1 MKTDPEIL
9 CPSAQ
14 PDWEGAQ
21 VFAVVGGTPD
31 KPETAYLDQAL
42 PVTDELLA
50 MAGPV
55 APAEVFRFAGPCAN
69 SACAHFNEDDQSCRL
84 AEKTV
89 RWAPVVFEKLPKCA
103 IRNDCRWWKQ
113 EGVAACRRCP
123 QVVTVNYDP
132 STVMRQAADP
142 KIK

>member
-1 MKTDPEIL
+1 MKTEPETL

-14 PDWEGAQ
+14 PNWGGAQ

-31 KPETAYLDQAL
+31 RPETAYLDQAQL
-42 PVTDELLA
+42 VTDELLA
-50 MAGPV
+50 MAAPV
-55 APAEVFRFAGPCAN
+55 APAEVFRFSAPCAKG
-69 SACAHFNEDDQSCRL
+69 ACAHFDEGGQSCRL

-89 RWAPVVFEKLPKCA
+89 RLAPVVFEKLPKCA

-113 EGVAACRRCP
+113 EGVSACRRCP

-132 STVMRQAADP
+132 SLEMRQAADP
-142 KIK
+142 KVK